1 MVHVKEIYVKAIL
14 LSIIV
19 LTIASAFTSC
29 ATDDNIYDI
38 DTSDWQIFLFPYDYF
53 PNEISFTTEQKIY
66 PLNAA
71 PITGILRNVSSES
84 QPYMVSMGT
93 DFFIVKYVDT
103 KWHVVPFG
111 DDMFF
116 FDVERILPQS
126 DSFAPF
132 SFSMEDLY
140 HGTLTTG
147 TYRIVTR
154 VAMGLPDDSR
164 GAFDFLSVHWRG
176 YVWTEFTISSGV

>member
-1 MVHVKEIYVKAIL
+1 MVYVKAIL

-29 ATDDNIYDI
+29 ATDDNVCDI

-66 PLNAA
+66 PLNANQ
-71 PITGILRNVSSES
+71 ITGMLRTAPSENH
-84 QPYMVSMGT
+84 PYVLSTGRS
-93 DFFIVKYVDT
+93 FYIAKCVDNE
-103 KWHVVPFG
+103 WRIVPFR
-111 DDMFF
+111 DDMIFF
-116 FDVERILPQS
+116 YILDILPPSS
-126 DSFAPF
+126 DGFIPF

-147 TYRIVTR
+147 TYRIVTS

-176 YVWTEFTISSGV
+176 YVWAEFTIS